1 MNFDLSDTQL
11 MIQQTAKKFAESELF
26 PVASTVEDKAQRPL
40 FLANLKKL
48 AELGFMGLN
57 IDSQYGGTEAGTIAF
72 SLAMTEI
79 AKGCASTA
87 VTMSVNNMVA
97 EVIQSI
103 GSEEQKQ
110 RYLSKICSG
119 EFSAGAFCLTEA
131 GAGSDP
137 AAMSTKAVKSGDHWI
152 INGTK
157 LYITSAAY
165 AGVFV
170 VWAVT
175 DSSAPKGKGITCFLV
190 DADNPGVSISKEEQK
205 MGQLASATN
214 EVVFTDCK
222 VPVTAMLGSL
232 NQGFKIA
239 VSELAGGRIG
249 IGSLALG
256 LGEKAIELAID
267 HVKERQQF
275 GQSIADFQGIQ
286 WMLAEAKTD
295 MEAARL
301 LLLKA
306 AFEKEQG
313 RPFGP
318 QASMAKW
325 FATEK
330 ANQACYT
337 AQQLFG
343 GQGYLKDSPIERL
356 VRDVR
361 VTSIY
366 EGTSEI
372 QKVIISRD
380 VLNE

>member
-1 MNFDLSDTQL
+1 
-11 MIQQTAKKFAESELF
+11 
-26 PVASTVEDKAQRPL
+26 
-40 FLANLKKL
+40 
-48 AELGFMGLN
+48 
-57 IDSQYGGTEAGTIAF
+57 
-72 SLAMTEI
+72 MTEI

-110 RYLSKICSG
+110 CYLPNICSG

-222 VPVTAMLGSL
+222 VPATAMLGSL

-275 GQSIADFQGIQ
+275 GQSIADFQGVQ

-330 ANQACYT
+330 ANHACYT